1 LGGMLSGLTSSSASN
16 KENDSGSM
24 RSGKSQVSGA
34 GVEIFG
40 LGIPPVPVR
49 GRSVSQMTK

>member
-1 LGGMLSGLTSSSASN
+1 MLSGLTSLLVSK
-16 KENDSGSM
+16 KENDLGSM
-24 RSGKSQVSGA
+24 RSGKSQLSGA